1 MTHGIIPAALSGFGT
16 GLSLIVAIGAQN
28 AFVLRQG
35 VRRQSV
41 LAVVAIC
48 ALSDAALIALGVAG
62 VGAFVTAWPPALTL
76 VGLVGGAFLI
86 GYGVLAARRVLRPVP
101 GATLQA
107 EDTATV
113 TAAGPDT
120 TTSGGTATTAA
131 LTTSTAASTAT
142 ATATAT
148 AASPGT
154 AAAAAA
160 STATTTATTTTTV
173 KAPAPAPGRAATR
186 RAVLTCLAMT
196 WLNPHV
202 YLDTVLLLG
211 SLAADRGDLRWAFGI
226 GAGLASLVWFGA
238 LGYGAR
244 LLSGL
249 LSRPSAWR
257 VLDGLVA
264 ATMVTMGGLLLARA

>member
-1 MTHGIIPAALSGFGT
+1 MTHGIIPAALAGFGT

-48 ALSDAALIALGVAG
+48 AVSDAALIALGVAG

-86 GYGVLAARRVLRPVP
+86 GYGVLAARRVLRPTP
-101 GATLQA
+101 GAALQA
-107 EDTATV
+107 EDTATGGG
-113 TAAGPDT
+113 TGAGPDT
-120 TTSGGTATTAA
+120 GSGSDATLSGTTG
-131 LTTSTAASTAT
+131 
-142 ATATAT
+142 
-148 AASPGT
+148 
-154 AAAAAA
+154 
-160 STATTTATTTTTV
+160 ATTTTTAKA
-173 KAPAPAPGRAATR
+173 KAPAAARASAR

-211 SLAADRGDLRWAFGI
+211 SLAADRGDLRWAFGV
-226 GAGLASLVWFGA
+226 GAALASLTWFGA

-249 LSRPSAWR
+249 LARPSAWR

-264 ATMVTMGGLLLARA
+264 ATMVTMGGLLLARV